1 LFAEKNLNSWP
12 EFPILRESYR
22 NNKTVNSVL
31 MDYTERTELLS
42 VDDIRSL
49 KKKSKKMKTALIGFM
64 IFGLLCGF
72 LAKLMSDT
80 YVPMIA
86 VLIMI
91 VIPICIILFYF
102 SNFSKNDVK
111 SGFKKVIAGPISDKL
126 INTTETQNIG
136 QTENTTRTTVYS
148 FFYFQIGPHKI
159 SVTEDIFNTFETD
172 DLVEVHLTA
181 SGVILNIIAK
191 SPSGAVLSESLN
203 YEVEPMNDEDLVK
216 FKDIRTAILKRTLG
230 VSLIFG
236 FIAYWIILVAFV
248 VIFTLLHVTDQD
260 TLTSWISWLLILAV
274 LFVIWMANKKTWV
287 PLILD
292 GKEKMKRKECV
303 NITDKLISDRD
314 LRGNYISMSS
324 SKGWCYF
331 KYKERQLPVG
341 ESLFD
346 KMNIGDEVVCYS
358 TLHGQAVLKVN
369 ELKG

>member
-1 LFAEKNLNSWP
+1 
-12 EFPILRESYR
+12 
-22 NNKTVNSVL
+22 
-31 MDYTERTELLS
+31 
-42 VDDIRSL
+42 
-49 KKKSKKMKTALIGFM
+49 
-64 IFGLLCGF
+64 
-72 LAKLMSDT
+72 
-80 YVPMIA
+80 
-86 VLIMI
+86 
-91 VIPICIILFYF
+91 
-102 SNFSKNDVK
+102 
-111 SGFKKVIAGPISDKL
+111 VIAGPISDKL

-181 SGVILNIIAK
+181 SGVILNVIAK